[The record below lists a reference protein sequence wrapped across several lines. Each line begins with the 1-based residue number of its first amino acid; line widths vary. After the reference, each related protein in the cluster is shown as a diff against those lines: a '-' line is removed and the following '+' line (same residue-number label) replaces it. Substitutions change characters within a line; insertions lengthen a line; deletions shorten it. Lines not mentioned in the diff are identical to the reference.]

1 MLQLVVMD
9 LLLLPLIITG
19 PNADAQGFD
28 IAFPCHDL
36 VCYNI
41 WSFRIRTTRENIVII
56 SNGAIKEAAQSK
68 EDTECTVH
76 VQHLTEDDD
85 KHYCKQAVDDF
96 TAQKDAPAVNLV
108 PGKMASFQC
117 VLLSFLKRG
126 FCDLRQKEVRLAW
139 VDQAGVE
146 LQDDSRHG
154 IRYKSSCHVTLTVT
168 LQGPGRETFSCRAEV
183 GDSFWISE
191 ELRVQLTATRGKG
204 RGGFNVEGEPQ
215 DSRHYQVSVV
225 VGVLA
230 SATLTTLAA
239 VFVVRR
245 RRMAHVSE
253 ASISC
258 PSNNVEDDVVYADV
272 ILPASAE
279 RVSFCEDDA
288 TEYACIRYQ

>member
-19 PNADAQGFD
+19 PSADAQGFD
-28 IAFPCHDL
+28 ISFPCHDL

-41 WSFRIRTTRENIVII
+41 WSFRIRKTRENIVII

-85 KHYCKQAVDDF
+85 KYYCKQAVDDF

-117 VLLSFLKRG
+117 VLLSFLKCG
-126 FCDLRQKEVRLAW
+126 LCNLRQKEVRLAW

-146 LQDDSRHG
+146 LQDDSRHD
-154 IRYKSSCHVTLTVT
+154 I
-168 LQGPGRETFSCRAEV
+168 RAEV

-215 DSRHYQVSVV
+215 ESRHYQVSVV

-230 SATLTTLAA
+230 CATLTTFAA

-245 RRMAHVSE
+245 RRMTHVSE